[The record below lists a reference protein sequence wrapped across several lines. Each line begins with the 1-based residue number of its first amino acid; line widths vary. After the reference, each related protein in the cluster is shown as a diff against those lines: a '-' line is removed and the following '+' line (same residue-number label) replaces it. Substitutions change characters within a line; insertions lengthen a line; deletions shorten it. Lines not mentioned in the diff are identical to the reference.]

1 MDPQALSLTPLTLLL
16 AAGAGLLS
24 FVSPCVLPLLP
35 AYLGYMTGLTAEELQ
50 SRQDAA
56 TRAHVVGRA
65 LAFVLGLS
73 LVFSAL
79 GASASAV
86 GQALLQYQSLLL
98 RLGGILVVLLGL
110 HTLGLIRMPWLY
122 RERRLALGA
131 AQPGARGSY
140 VGALLLGAAFA
151 AGWTPCIGPFL
162 AGLLALA
169 SQEQTVSQGMLL
181 LFVYGLGLGVPF
193 VLAGLAL
200 GTSLRLLK
208 GITARMQAVEVVS
221 GLLLVGMGLLIF
233 SDRLSLISAWLT
245 TMFGT
250 GLAA

>member
-1 MDPQALSLTPLTLLL
+1 MDPSTLALNPLTLLL

-24 FVSPCVLPLLP
+24 FASPCVLPLLP

-50 SRQDAA
+50 DQRDAA
-56 TRAHVVGRA
+56 TRAHVLGRSV
-65 LAFVLGLS
+65 AFVLGLS
-73 LVFSAL
+73 LVFAAL

-86 GQALLQYQSLLL
+86 GRSLVQHQILIL
-98 RLGGILVVLLGL
+98 RIAGLLVVILGL
-110 HTLGLIRMPWLY
+110 HTLGLVRIPFLF
-122 RERRLALGA
+122 REKRLNVRLAD
-131 AQPGARGSY
+131 GSY
-140 VGALLLGAAFA
+140 LSALLLGAAFA

-193 VLAGLAL
+193 VVAGLAL
-200 GTSLRLLK
+200 GSSLRLLR
-208 GITARMQAVEVVS
+208 GVRARMQILEMVS

-245 TMFGT
+245 AIFGT

>member
-1 MDPQALSLTPLTLLL
+1 VDPQSLSLTPLTLAL
-16 AAGAGLLS
+16 AAGAGFLS

-50 SRQDAA
+50 GPRAA
-56 TRAHVVGRA
+56 AMRAHILGRSV
-65 LAFVLGLS
+65 AFVLGLS
-73 LVFSAL
+73 IVFAVL
-79 GASASAV
+79 GGSASAV
-86 GQALLQYQSLLL
+86 GQTLL
-98 RLGGILVVLLGL
+98 RNQTIVLRIAGLLVVLLGL
-110 HTLGLIRMPWLY
+110 HTLGLIRIPFLY
-122 RERRLALGA
+122 REKRLSVG
-131 AQPGARGSY
+131 GTDGSY

-200 GTSLRLLK
+200 GSSMRLLSAVK
-208 GITARMQAVEVVS
+208 ARMHLLEIVS

-233 SDRLSLISAWLT
+233 SDRLSLISVWLIGV
-245 TMFGT
+245 FGQ
-250 GLAA
+250 GLAT

>member
-1 MDPQALSLTPLTLLL
+1 MDPQALSLNPLTLVL

-50 SRQDAA
+50 GPASSA
-56 TRAHVVGRA
+56 TRSHIVGRS
-65 LAFVLGLS
+65 LAFVVGLS
-73 LVFSAL
+73 LVFAAL

-86 GQALLQYQSLLL
+86 GQTIL
-98 RLGGILVVLLGL
+98 RNQTIIIRIAGLLVVLFGL
-110 HTLGLIRMPWLY
+110 HTLGLIRIPLLY
-122 RERRLALGA
+122 QERRLRVG
-131 AQPGARGSY
+131 GTDGSY
-140 VGALLLGAAFA
+140 LGALLLGAAFA

-169 SQEQTVSQGMLL
+169 SQEQTVGRGTLL

-193 VLAGLAL
+193 VLTGLAL
-200 GTSLRLLK
+200 GTSLRLLAAVR
-208 GITARMQAVEVVS
+208 ARMHALELVS
-221 GLLLVGMGLLIF
+221 GFLLVGMGLLIF
-233 SDRLSLISAWLT
+233 SDRLSLISVWLT
-245 TMFGT
+245 TVFGT

>member
-1 MDPQALSLTPLTLLL
+1 MDPQTLSLSPLTLML
-16 AAGAGLLS
+16 AAGAGFLS

-50 SRQDAA
+50 GPQAA
-56 TRAHVVGRA
+56 ALRAHILGRS
-65 LAFVLGLS
+65 LAFVIGLS
-73 LVFSAL
+73 LVFAAL
-79 GASASAV
+79 GGSASAV
-86 GQALLQYQSLLL
+86 GQVLLKHQAIIL
-98 RLGGILVVLLGL
+98 RIAGLLVVLLGL
-110 HTLGLIRMPWLY
+110 HTLGLIRIPFLY
-122 RERRLALGA
+122 QERRLSFGRAD
-131 AQPGARGSY
+131 GSY
-140 VGALLLGAAFA
+140 LGALLLGAAFA

-181 LFVYGLGLGVPF
+181 LFVYGLGLGIPF
-193 VLAGLAL
+193 VLTGLAL
-200 GTSLRLLK
+200 GSSLRMLRVVR
-208 GITARMQAVEVVS
+208 ARMHLLEIVS

-245 TMFGT
+245 NVFGI

>member
-1 MDPQALSLTPLTLLL
+1 MDPQALALNPLTLAL
-16 AAGAGLLS
+16 AAGAGFLS

-35 AYLGYMTGLTAEELQ
+35 AYLGYMTGLSVEEIQ
-50 SRQDAA
+50 GTKDPA
-56 TRAHVVGRA
+56 TRAHIVGRSV
-65 LAFVLGLS
+65 AFVIGLS
-73 LVFSAL
+73 LVFAAL

-86 GQALLQYQSLLL
+86 GQTLL
-98 RLGGILVVLLGL
+98 RNQTIILRIAGLLVVLLGL
-110 HTLGLIRMPWLY
+110 HMLGLIRIPFLMQ
-122 RERRLALGA
+122 ERRLSIGSKD
-131 AQPGARGSY
+131 GSY

-169 SQEQTVSQGMLL
+169 SQEQTVGQGTLL

-193 VLAGLAL
+193 VLTGVAL
-200 GTSLRLLK
+200 GTSLRLL
-208 GITARMQAVEVVS
+208 AAVKAHMYALELVS
-221 GLLLVGMGLLIF
+221 GFLLVGMGLLIF

-245 TMFGT
+245 NVFGI